1 MIFQAQALSQQELIE
16 YCRNAPV
23 ENHLGGSDD
32 GNRVVRFDTN
42 YAIKWGYGVFE
53 QEYHNQLEAFTLV
66 DPNIVRV
73 PKPYAFF
80 TDKSGLGYLVMEAVS
95 GVRKE
100 NVEDEADIRA
110 LARILRHFS
119 TIKATKPGPLALH
132 GPSYALLFGES
143 DHPTFEVTSELE
155 EWFNHRLLSSEFSIS
170 LSDSEFTLCHLDF
183 FPRNILWTANH
194 PPCLLDWLTA
204 GYWPRIFERC
214 SHLIL
219 EDYIS
224 NPAIL
229 REPVSEEEV
238 AQISLILQ
246 SWRNNQRY
254 SL

>member
-1 MIFQAQALSQQELIE
+1 M
-16 YCRNAPV
+16 
-23 ENHLGGSDD
+23 GGSND

-66 DPNIVRV
+66 DPKIVRV
-73 PKPYAFF
+73 PKPYIFF
-80 TDKSGLGYLVMEAVS
+80 IDKSSLGYLVIEAVS
-95 GVRKE
+95 GVRKG

-110 LARILRHFS
+110 LTRILRHFS
-119 TIKATKPGPLALH
+119 TIKATKPGPLALY

-143 DHPTFEVTSELE
+143 NHPTF
-155 EWFNHRLLSSEFSIS
+155 EWFNHRLLNSELSIS
-170 LSDSEFTLCHLDF
+170 LSESEFTLCHLDF

-204 GYWPRIFERC
+204 GYWPCILERC

-229 REPVSEEEV
+229 HEACFRGRDSIDKSYPIIMEKQSALFLVSV
-238 AQISLILQ
+238 VNPGIYTRLI
-246 SWRNNQRY
+246 
-254 SL
+254 